1 MDNTEKIMQSLL
13 TYGQI
18 TQGKAIALLILR
30 SLGIIVWGLFIL
42 FLIDTAI
49 EGLKT
54 INIIVTSIYLTG
66 YGFVLTVTIKNY
78 LLLMTRA
85 KIADDQFSFEL
96 ETNQDTRIRR
106 VTYKGHIDELV
117 TP

>member
-1 MDNTEKIMQSLL
+1 MVNTEKIMQSLL

-18 TQGKAIALLILR
+18 TQGRAIALLLLR

-42 FLIDTAI
+42 FLIDTTI
-49 EGLKT
+49 EGFKT

-66 YGFVLTVTIKNY
+66 YVLVLSVTLKNY
-78 LLLMTRA
+78 LLLMRRA

-96 ETNQDTRIRR
+96 KTNQNTRIRR
-106 VTYKGHIDELV
+106 VTYKSFTEELM